1 MLFNK
6 LGIRS
11 LSVIAMLL
19 FNDILRLKIC
29 FQFVITICLCYFVY
43 SSICFIFLNLRY
55 IIYLPRCLEV
65 SGILISCCLR
75 CLHCCC
81 LALDLP
87 KHSLKMRSLPHPH
100 LMTIPPPLLAFSF
113 QTRKST
119 LQQPPQE
126 TKAIFLEKQI
136 NKDLKVPLPT

>member
-1 MLFNK
+1 MLYNK

-19 FNDILRLKIC
+19 FNDILGLKIC
-29 FQFVITICLCYFVY
+29 FCGSLN
-43 SSICFIFLNLRY
+43 IFLLLYLFQYLFYVLNLSI

-65 SGILISCCLR
+65 FGISISCCLR

-100 LMTIPPPLLAFSF
+100 LRTIPPPLLSSF
-113 QTRKST
+113 RTRKS
-119 LQQPPQE
+119 PPRQLLQE
-126 TKAIFLEKQI
+126 TTAVFQEKQI
-136 NKDLKVPLPT
+136 NKDPKVPLPT